1 MRDGLDFWQI
11 MQTMS
16 GIVRSAC
23 TGAAALSILLSGVGC
38 NEPSPANALSN
49 WKPFSPPG
57 GNFVVTMP
65 PNPVEEKPQNITGYE
80 ETKYRIVSAMSNL
93 AGLAIGYSDQPNTGV
108 FQKEPNKILDAV
120 MKTAIESRAG
130 ELISQTPI
138 KLKKYPGR
146 EFTFS
151 VKGGFTERHRI
162 YVANKRLYS
171 LMVITG
177 SKGLN
182 SPEATTFFDSFDIL
196 K

>member
-1 MRDGLDFWQI
+1 

-16 GIVRSAC
+16 GIIRSAC
-23 TGAAALSILLSGVGC
+23 SGAAALSISIWGVGC
-38 NEPSPANALSN
+38 NEPSLANALAN

-65 PNPVEEKPQNITGYE
+65 PNPVEEKPKQVTGYE

-93 AGLAIGYSDQPNTGV
+93 AGLAIGYSDQPSAGV
-108 FQKEPNKILDAV
+108 FQKDPNKILDAV
-120 MKTAIESRAG
+120 MKAAVESRAG
-130 ELISQTPI
+130 ELISQKPI
-138 KLKKYPGR
+138 KLKSYPGR

-171 LMVITG
+171 LMIITG
-177 SKGLN
+177 SKGLD
-182 SPEATTFFDSFDIL
+182 SPEATTFFDSFDIV